1 MAKLIIIGGGIVGA
15 ACALEAA
22 SQGAEVVLADA
33 GLPGRATSAGA
44 GIISPWSAHADD
56 PELRSFTSTA
66 AREYPAL
73 VERLAEFGATDVSYR
88 KVGALYPCEDAET
101 TARAYA
107 NLRDQR
113 ENAAQIGDVR
123 VLSGPEAR
131 ELFPPL
137 RDDLS
142 AVYVPGAARVD
153 GRKIAAAL
161 ARAAAALGAVIR
173 DDPARLVMRD
183 PVSRGSV
190 SAGSV
195 SGGSVARDS
204 AAGGSAVRGVEV
216 AGEIIEAD
224 TVVVAAGA
232 WTSSVLEDAGLT
244 DIGAAAKVT
253 PQRGQIA
260 HIAMPGHDTSEWPVV
275 SPVGTGHYMLAFDDS
290 RVVAG
295 ATRETGS
302 GFDYRVTPGG
312 LAEVLNEAIRV
323 APGLA
328 AGTYIETRI
337 GFRPASPDGRPLL
350 GAVPGVD
357 GLVVATGL
365 GAEGLT
371 AGPYM
376 GAIAAKVA
384 LGVPADIDLTSFG
397 PLRLPAQARPG
408 YRGHLVA
415 CWWEGS
421 IRDEPRRPCHG
432 IT

>member
-1 MAKLIIIGGGIVGA
+1 VGRPGLEHSRGRRRAERTLGRVAKVIIVGGGIVGA
-15 ACALEAA
+15 ACALEAS

-56 PELRSFTSTA
+56 PELRAFTTAA

-73 VERLAEFGATDVSYR
+73 VERLAESGATDLSYR
-88 KVGALYPCEDAET
+88 KVGALYLCADAET
-101 TARAYA
+101 TSRVYA
-107 NLRDQR
+107 NLHGQR
-113 ENAAQIGDVR
+113 ESASQLGAVS
-123 VLSGPEAR
+123 VLSGSAAR

-137 RDDLS
+137 RDDQS

-153 GRKIAAAL
+153 GRLMSAAL

-173 DDPARLVMRD
+173 SDPARLVI
-183 PVSRGSV
+183 RGS
-190 SAGSV
+190 A
-195 SGGSVARDS
+195 AR
-204 AAGGSAVRGVEV
+204 GIEV
-216 AGEIIEAD
+216 AGEIIEGDA
-224 TVVVAAGA
+224 VVVAAGG

-244 DIGAAAKVT
+244 NTGAAAKVT

-260 HIAMPGHDTSEWPVV
+260 HISLPGRDTSEWPVV
-275 SPVGTGHYMLAFDDS
+275 LPVGTGHYLLAFDDS
-290 RVVAG
+290 RVVVG
-295 ATRETGS
+295 ATRETGA

-312 LAEVLNEAIRV
+312 LAEVLNEALRV

-350 GAVPGVD
+350 GPVPGVE

-371 AGPYM
+371 AGPYA
-376 GAIAAKVA
+376 GAIAAKAA
-384 LGVPADIDLTSFG
+384 LGLPPGTDLAPFG
-397 PLRLPAQARPG
+397 PLRLPVPARSV
-408 YRGHLVA
+408 YRRRLVA
-415 CWWEGS
+415 CW
-421 IRDEPRRPCHG
+421 
-432 IT
+432 

>member
-1 MAKLIIIGGGIVGA
+1 VPKARLRSRPVSTGGAYAGRVAKVIILGGGIVGA

-22 SQGAEVVLADA
+22 SHGAEVVLADA

-56 PELRSFTSTA
+56 PELRAFTSMA

-73 VERLAEFGATDVSYR
+73 VERLAEFGAADVSYR
-88 KVGALYPCEDAET
+88 KVGALYLCEDAAT

-107 NLRDQR
+107 NLDDQR
-113 ENAAQIGDVR
+113 ESAPQMGDVR
-123 VLSGPEAR
+123 VLSGPDAR
-131 ELFPPL
+131 ALFPPL

-153 GRKIAAAL
+153 GRKMAAAL

-173 DDPARLVMRD
+173 DDPARLVLRD
-183 PVSRGSV
+183 
-190 SAGSV
+190 SA
-195 SGGSVARDS
+195 SGGSAS
-204 AAGGSAVRGVEV
+204 GGLAVRGIEV
-216 AGEIIEAD
+216 AGEIIEGDA
-224 TVVVAAGA
+224 VVVAAGA
-232 WTSSVLEDAGLT
+232 WTSSVLEDAGLADT
-244 DIGAAAKVT
+244 GAAAKVT

-295 ATRETGS
+295 ATRETDS

-328 AGTYIETRI
+328 TGTYIETRI

-350 GAVPGVD
+350 GPVPGVE

-371 AGPYM
+371 GGPYM
-376 GAIAAKVA
+376 GAIAARVA
-384 LGVPADIDLTSFG
+384 LGVPAGIDLTSFG
-397 PLRLPAQARPG
+397 PVRLPCQARSV
-408 YRGHLVA
+408 YRRGLVA
-415 CWWEGS
+415 CW
-421 IRDEPRRPCHG
+421 
-432 IT
+432 

>member
-1 MAKLIIIGGGIVGA
+1 VAGGAYAVRVAKVIILGGGIVGA

-22 SQGAEVVLADA
+22 AHGAEVVLADA

-44 GIISPWSAHADD
+44 GIISPWPAHADD
-56 PELRSFTSTA
+56 PELRSFTTAA

-88 KVGALYPCEDAET
+88 KVGALYLCEDAET
-101 TARAYA
+101 TARVHS
-107 NLRDQR
+107 NFRDQR
-113 ENAAQIGDVR
+113 ENAAQMGDVR
-123 VLSGPEAR
+123 VLSGPDAR

-153 GRKIAAAL
+153 GRKMAAAL

-173 DDPARLVMRD
+173 DDPARLVMRGSASGSPASGSPARGG
-183 PVSRGSV
+183 PVVGGS
-190 SAGSV
+190 A
-195 SGGSVARDS
+195 SGGSP
-204 AAGGSAVRGVEV
+204 VRGVEV
-216 AGEIIEAD
+216 AGEIIEGDA
-224 TVVVAAGA
+224 VVVAAGA
-232 WTSSVLEDAGLT
+232 WTSSVLEDAGLADT
-244 DIGAAAKVT
+244 GAAAKVT

-260 HIAMPGHDTSEWPVV
+260 HIALPGPDTSEWPVV

-350 GAVPGVD
+350 GPVPGVE

-371 AGPYM
+371 AGPYV

-384 LGVPADIDLTSFG
+384 LGVPAGIDLTSFG
-397 PLRLPAQARPG
+397 PLRLPLSARSAYRARPTPSTG
-408 YRGHLVA
+408 DA
-415 CWWEGS
+415 
-421 IRDEPRRPCHG
+421 
-432 IT
+432 